1 MEWTAR
7 CSLLVGSFVLLGK
20 GVTDE
25 ESNLFSQS
33 SSTRWT
39 YDATYD
45 ATYEA
50 TLSALMTYF
59 CATPPIGVEIRI
71 PHDLL
76 SGFAAR

>member
-20 GVTDE
+20 GVTVE

-45 ATYEA
+45 AT
-50 TLSALMTYF
+50 LSALMTYI

-76 SGFAAR
+76 SGFATR